1 MITMLNGLDE
11 INWSQLH
18 HAYGEASDV
27 PVLFRQL
34 LSKDK
39 VIVDKAIYEL
49 FGNIWHQGT
58 VYEVSATAVPFL
70 QEILKSPEIDEQIKK
85 SLACLLASM
94 ADGYDTIDGS
104 YVTATRTAVEKELR
118 LLFSYLSCEVPVVRE
133 SVAGALS
140 RYPQYATETLPM
152 LEKALAL
159 ESDEEAK
166 EKITEAIETLK
177 SQQAKL

>member
-70 QEILKSPEIDEQIKK
+70 QEILKSPEIHEQIKK
-85 SLACLLASM
+85 SLVCLLASL
-94 ADGYDTIDGS
+94 ADGDDTIDGS
-104 YVTATRTAVEKELR
+104 YATATRTAVEKELR

-140 RYPQYATETLPM
+140 HYPQYAAETLPM
-152 LEKALAL
+152 LEKALAS

-166 EKITEAIETLK
+166 EKIVEAIETLK
-177 SQQAKL
+177 SEQAKL

>member
-1 MITMLNGLDE
+1 MLEGLDK

-27 PVLFRQL
+27 PVLIHQL
-34 LSKDK
+34 LSKDNAS
-39 VIVDKAIYEL
+39 IDKAIYEL
-49 FGNIWHQGT
+49 FGNILHQGT
-58 VYEVSATAVPFL
+58 VYEASAFAVPFL
-70 QEILKSPEIDEQIKK
+70 QELLRSSEINDKTKK
-85 SLACLLASM
+85 PLACLLASM
-94 ADGYDTIDGS
+94 ADGYDIEDGS
-104 YVTATRTAVEKELR
+104 YATATRIAVEKELQ
-118 LLFSYLSCEVPVVRE
+118 LLFPYLSCEVPIVRE

-140 RYPQYATETLPM
+140 HYPQYIAETLPM
-152 LEKALAL
+152 LEKALTS